1 VDGVTVV
8 RIVSG
13 PLSGVSLKVTDR
25 SLSERW
31 RIGWRGRRRRRRTSA
46 IITRIVPAEHP
57 GDARQQG

>member
-1 VDGVTVV
+1 MTVV

-31 RIGWRGRRRRRRTSA
+31 RIGWRSRRRRRRTSE

-57 GDARQQG
+57 RDARQQG

>member
-1 VDGVTVV
+1 MTVV

-13 PLSGVSLKVTDR
+13 PLSGVSLKVSDR

-31 RIGWRGRRRRRRTSA
+31 RIGWRGRRRRRRTSE

-57 GDARQQG
+57 EDARQEG

>member
-1 VDGVTVV
+1 MTVV

-31 RIGWRGRRRRRRTSA
+31 RIGWRGRRRRRRTSE

-57 GDARQQG
+57 DAERPQG

>member
-1 VDGVTVV
+1 MTVV

-31 RIGWRGRRRRRRTSA
+31 RIAWRGRRRRRRTSE

-57 GDARQQG
+57 GDAHQQG

>member
-1 VDGVTVV
+1 MTDV

-31 RIGWRGRRRRRRTSA
+31 RIGWRGRRRRRRTSP
-46 IITRIVPAEHP
+46 IITRIVPADHS
-57 GDARQQG
+57 GDARAQG

>member
-31 RIGWRGRRRRRRTSA
+31 RIGWRGRRRRRRTSE

-57 GDARQQG
+57 EGAHQQG

>member
-1 VDGVTVV
+1 MTVV

-31 RIGWRGRRRRRRTSA
+31 RIGWRGRRRRRRTSE
-46 IITRIVPAEHP
+46 IITRIVPTEHP
-57 GDARQQG
+57 GDASQQG